1 MVGMKEARMG
11 LKPAHL
17 KAAIA
22 LNALIVVLEIW
33 AIGNGLEQRGIMD
46 FMFYTELSNLFGG
59 VACALCLVGEA
70 RELRGSGSCPKA
82 FRLVKYMA
90 SCCLL
95 MTFVVVVLVL
105 MPTYNAAGMDGFY
118 LMFCIRELPITHF
131 AGPMLV
137 LISYVLFEADR
148 TMTFRQS
155 LVALI
160 PTLAYAAVAYPC
172 NIAGIWIGPYPFLMV
187 WQMPVWQSIL
197 WFVALCLLAA
207 GLAQIPRL
215 IGKKASRAS

>member
-1 MVGMKEARMG
+1 MG
-11 LKPAHL
+11 LKPTHL
-17 KAAIA
+17 KIAMA
-22 LNALIVVLEIW
+22 LNALIVVVEVW
-33 AIGNGLEQRGIMD
+33 AIGNGIAQRGIMD
-46 FMFYTELSNLFGG
+46 LMFYTELSNIFGG
-59 VACALCLVGEA
+59 VACALCFVGEL
-70 RELRGSGSCPKA
+70 RELRGAGACPHA
-82 FRLVKYMA
+82 FRLAKFAA

-118 LMFCIRELPITHF
+118 LMFCIQELPITHF

-137 LISYVLFEADR
+137 FVSYVVFEAER

-155 LVALI
+155 MMALV

-172 NIAGIWIGPYPFLMV
+172 NIAGIWEGPYPFLLV
-187 WQMPVWQSIL
+187 WQMPVWQSVL
-197 WFVALCLLAA
+197 WFIALCGLAL

-215 IGKKASRAS
+215 VGKKLSRRSA